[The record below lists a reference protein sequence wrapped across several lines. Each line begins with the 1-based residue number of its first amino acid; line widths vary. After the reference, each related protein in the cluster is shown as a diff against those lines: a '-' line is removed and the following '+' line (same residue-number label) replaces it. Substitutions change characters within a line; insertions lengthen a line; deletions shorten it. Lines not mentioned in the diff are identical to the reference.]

1 MDMKRVILLALVLVP
16 ALLLANEGHSEE
28 SRYLLQTGRE
38 TDFWPRVINF
48 TVFASILY
56 YLIANPI
63 KDYFN
68 GRSEGIANQLKEIEA
83 KLQAAKDEQKAAQE
97 RFEESQKKASEI
109 VENAKKEAEILAS
122 KIATACEN
130 ELQVMEKQLEEQIDL
145 EERKAL
151 REAIDEVLN
160 ENITVDDIAISEE
173 RVVDVI
179 SKKVA

>member
-1 MDMKRVILLALVLVP
+1 MKRIVLLALVIVP
-16 ALLLANEGHSEE
+16 AILLANEGHSEE

-48 TVFASILY
+48 TIFASILY

-63 KDYFN
+63 KEYFT

-83 KLQAAKDEQKAAQE
+83 KLQAAKDEQKAAQA
-97 RFEESQKKASEI
+97 RLDESTQKASEI
-109 VENAKKEAEILAS
+109 IEDAKKEAEVLVS
-122 KIATACEN
+122 KIATASEN
-130 ELQVMEKQLEEQIDL
+130 ELQVMEKQLEEQISL
-145 EERKAL
+145 EERKAV

-160 ENITVDDIAISEE
+160 ENISADDIALSESKIVE
-173 RVVDVI
+173 VI

>member
-16 ALLLANEGHSEE
+16 AILLANEGHSEE

-48 TVFASILY
+48 TIFASILY

-63 KDYFN
+63 KDYFS

-109 VENAKKEAEILAS
+109 VEDAKKEAEVLVS
-122 KIATACEN
+122 KIAAACES
-130 ELQVMEKQLEEQIDL
+130 ELQIMEKQLQEQIEL
-145 EERKAL
+145 EERKAV

-160 ENITVDDIAISEE
+160 ENISAEDIAISESK
-173 RVVDVI
+173 VVDVI